1 MFMMAGLANGSGCC
15 LRIIGDLVTQP
26 NLVHRNRIGLLF
38 PSQSIHTE
46 KVSEQAGGG
55 RQSPASR
62 AHATLTPA
70 ISGHRS
76 TDAPLPRIHSV
87 RSGSDAPRREDPE
100 SLGATCWVVRFAG
113 RGSRWGPTPV
123 RSGASVP
130 FRSGSH
136 PRLACLTSLAG
147 SLAPPDLL
155 LQPAPLLLLLLLLG
169 IHPLPPSHSK
179 ARPASPPLRGSSLPF
194 PRVLRRH
201 SPSRW

>member
-70 ISGHRS
+70 ISGHRTAPQTLPYPES
-76 TDAPLPRIHSV
+76 TPSDRDPTLRGGRIPNPSAQRAGWSALRAVGVGGGPL
-87 RSGSDAPRREDPE
+87 RSGRAHLS
-100 SLGATCWVVRFAG
+100 
-113 RGSRWGPTPV
+113 
-123 RSGASVP
+123 RSG
-130 FRSGSH
+130 
-136 PRLACLTSLAG
+136 
-147 SLAPPDLL
+147 PDRTL
-155 LQPAPLLLLLLLLG
+155 
-169 IHPLPPSHSK
+169 
-179 ARPASPPLRGSSLPF
+179 ASPA
-194 PRVLRRH
+194 
-201 SPSRW
+201 